1 MRGRVNLYFVNTQP
15 NLIMEYLLLIHIL
28 AGTIAL
34 LATVFAIF
42 SEKGKRIHISAGR
55 TYYWGMVG
63 IFLTA
68 LPMSI
73 INKEIFLFLVA
84 FFSFYLAFAGRR
96 FAQNRTGIASR
107 IDWIAVGLMIFTG
120 IGMCVLAVFYVIDSN
135 SLYITLLVFG
145 LISIVIGLTDYKTHK
160 HQEAIGKKRIARHLT
175 NMLAGT
181 IAVVTAFLVV
191 NVDMEP
197 QWLPWILPTVVIVPV
212 INWWNSKVMK

>member
-1 MRGRVNLYFVNTQP
+1 MREVNLYFFNIQQ
-15 NLIMEYLLLIHIL
+15 NLIMEYLLPIHIL

-34 LATVFAIF
+34 LAAAFAIC
-42 SEKGKRIHISAGR
+42 SEKGKKIHITAGK

>member
-1 MRGRVNLYFVNTQP
+1 MDL
-15 NLIMEYLLLIHIL
+15 LLLIHIL

-34 LATVFAIF
+34 FAAAFAIC
-42 SEKGKRIHISAGR
+42 SEKGKKIHITSGR

-73 INKEIFLFLVA
+73 ITSNVFLLLIA

-96 FAQNRTGIASR
+96 FAQNRKGIASTV
-107 IDWIAVGLMIFTG
+107 DWIAVGLMIAAG
-120 IGMCVLAVFYVIDSN
+120 LGMWVLAVYYYMENN
-135 SLYITLLVFG
+135 SQSITLTIFG
-145 LISIVIGLTDYKTHK
+145 FIAVALGYTDYKTYK
-160 HQEAIGKKRIARHLT
+160 REEATGKKRIARHLT

-181 IAVVTAFLVV
+181 IAVVTAVLVV

-197 QWLPWILPTVVIVPV
+197 QWLPWILPTVILVPF
-212 INWWNSKVMK
+212 IFWLNWKIMK

>member
-1 MRGRVNLYFVNTQP
+1 
-15 NLIMEYLLLIHIL
+15 MEYLLPIHIL

-42 SEKGKRIHISAGR
+42 SEKGKRIHITAGR

>member
-1 MRGRVNLYFVNTQP
+1 MDL
-15 NLIMEYLLLIHIL
+15 LLLIHIL

-34 LATVFAIF
+34 FAAAFAIC
-42 SEKGKRIHISAGR
+42 SEKGKKIHITSGR

-73 INKEIFLFLVA
+73 ITSNVFLLLIA

-96 FAQNRTGIASR
+96 FAQNRKGIASTV
-107 IDWIAVGLMIFTG
+107 DWIAVGLMIAAG
-120 IGMCVLAVFYVIDSN
+120 LGMWLLAVYYYMENN
-135 SLYITLLVFG
+135 SQSITLTIFG
-145 LISIVIGLTDYKTHK
+145 FIAVALGYTDYKTYK
-160 HQEAIGKKRIARHLT
+160 REEATGKKRIARHLT

-181 IAVVTAFLVV
+181 IAVVTAVLVV

-197 QWLPWILPTVVIVPV
+197 QWLPWILPTVILVPF
-212 INWWNSKVMK
+212 IFWWNWKIIK